1 MSNRTPLEALAL
13 AVGPTR
19 TTALLIEPVD
29 GQPRLV
35 AVGRALTST
44 FGPSADAVAGARAAV
59 AQVESAIGRPLFAL
73 GALLSPRR
81 EDSAGVETTS
91 VVIEERPT
99 VTLVGFGDRDALSS
113 ARRALAEID
122 ARTGEPLEIQSAADA
137 AELADRLR
145 PKGPSGQPAAIVMVG
160 PADAPA
166 MARLAEALQ
175 LAWTVA
181 GTAPPLLWT
190 GEAAGVSVARAV
202 LAPRFDFRVVDPVR
216 PSAATEHV
224 APLRDAI
231 VALWRARLDD
241 SLPGAGA
248 IAKWTP
254 TPVQPWRRGEEIA
267 LTHLAETR
275 KGPVWLARLVGPE
288 LQLLYAEPGQ
298 SDAPCVVATARA
310 DVAHPERQVRPWG
323 VPTTAAAAHELRQAA
338 TDALRGATTA
348 LPRDARPSFGRRPG
362 LLVAGGDLAL
372 LSAADLAH
380 ALADGLEPTGLV
392 QIAVD
397 EADGLA
403 ALGGLAAAAPA
414 AAGPVLRCDLLRPLG
429 ALVAP
434 GWRTGSGGVAFRF
447 QAAEIDGQGGAS
459 APLESAPVSLE
470 ETRRVPLGEGRR
482 ALVRAERPN
491 WWDPRR
497 YLGRK
502 LQVVVE
508 GGPLGLLL
516 DGRAR
521 PAATALSLGRDTIE
535 DDAAAPATMNGPS
548 AARPLAGGPL
558 AIRRTRALPAGARL
572 LVAPGEAVEPDE
584 LVAQAPGRGDG
595 ANPALIP
602 AGKLLGVADP
612 RQHLVRP
619 AGSRVQA
626 GEVVAR
632 RKILFGVLQRT
643 VVAPIDG
650 VLATGL
656 GGFGNLA
663 VVPAS
668 DGLGIAAHLPGVV
681 VGKLEDAV
689 VIETRGALVSG
700 ALGFGGE
707 RRGTLLPPAMR
718 LEGPVDARTAG
729 RMAGA
734 VVALDVLDRAQL
746 ERLRAAGACG
756 AIVGSVEPGLAAEL
770 AVVDPGLAIV
780 ATEGIGHAPLPAA
793 ARQLLARHAGGLACL
808 SAGRAD
814 DPRGWPEAILPGAT
828 AERAL
833 NLAEPTVAPGGRVRI
848 VGEPVA
854 HGRIAALLSAPVR
867 LPSGAVV
874 AAAEVDLDTGERV
887 RAPLAN
893 LELV

>member
-1 MSNRTPLEALAL
+1 MSGQTPREALAL
-13 AVGPTR
+13 AVGPAR

-44 FGPSADAVAGARAAV
+44 FGPTADAVSGARAAV
-59 AQVESAIGRPLFAL
+59 AQVESAIGRPLFGL

-81 EDSAGVETTS
+81 EDGAGVGATS
-91 VVIEERPT
+91 VVVEERPT
-99 VTLVGFGDRDALSS
+99 VDLVGFGDRDALAS
-113 ARRALAEID
+113 ARRALAGVD
-122 ARTGEPLEIQSAADA
+122 ARCGEPLEIQSGADA

-145 PKGPSGQPAAIVMVG
+145 PKGPGAQPSAIVMVG

-166 MARLAEALQ
+166 LARLAEALQ

-181 GTAPPLLWT
+181 GTAPPLLWA

-216 PSAATEHV
+216 PNPAVEHV
-224 APLRDAI
+224 APLRGAI
-231 VALWRARLDD
+231 VALWRERLDE

-248 IAKWTP
+248 IAKWTA

-267 LTHLAETR
+267 LTYLAGARNT
-275 KGPVWLARLVGPE
+275 PVWLARLVGGQVE
-288 LQLLYAEPGQ
+288 LLQAEPGRP
-298 SDAPCVVATARA
+298 DAPGLVAAARA
-310 DVAHPERQVRPWG
+310 DVAHPGRLLRPWS
-323 VPTTAAAAHELRQAA
+323 VPTTVSAARELAQAA
-338 TDALRGATTA
+338 TDALRAA
-348 LPRDARPSFGRRPG
+348 AAMLPREARPSVSRRAG

-372 LSAADLAH
+372 LGAEDLARV
-380 ALADGLEPTGLV
+380 LADGLEPTGLM
-392 QIAVD
+392 QMTVD
-397 EADGLA
+397 EADGIA
-403 ALGGLAAAAPA
+403 ALGGLATVAPD
-414 AAGPVLRCDLLRPLG
+414 AAGPVLAGELLRPLG

-434 GWRTGSGGVAFRF
+434 GWRTRSGGVAFRF
-447 QAAEIDGQGGAS
+447 QAAEIDAS
-459 APLESAPVSLE
+459 GTVAAALEGAPVTLD

-482 ALVRAERPN
+482 AVVRADRPN

-497 YLGRK
+497 YFGRK
-502 LQVVVE
+502 LRLAVD
-508 GGPLGLLL
+508 GGPLGLVL
-516 DGRAR
+516 DGRGR
-521 PAATALSLGRDTIE
+521 PSSAVLSLGREPIE
-535 DDAAAPATMNGPS
+535 DDAAAPSTLFGPA
-548 AARPLAGGPL
+548 AARPVSAGPL
-558 AIRRTRALPAGARL
+558 AIRRTRPLPAGARL

-595 ANPALIP
+595 ASPALVA
-602 AGKLLGVADP
+602 AGRLLGVADP
-612 RQHLVRP
+612 RPYLVRS

-626 GEVVAR
+626 GEVLAR
-632 RKILFGVLQRT
+632 RKLLFGVLQRT

-663 VVPAS
+663 IVPSS
-668 DGLGIAAHLPGVV
+668 DGLGIPAHLPGVV
-681 VGKLEDAV
+681 VGRLEDAV
-689 VIETRGALVSG
+689 VIETKGALVSG

-707 RRGTLLPPAMR
+707 RRGALLPPASR
-718 LEGPVDARTAG
+718 LEGPVDARAAG
-729 RMAGA
+729 RLAGA
-734 VVALDVLDRAQL
+734 VVALDVLDRPQHEL
-746 ERLRAAGACG
+746 LRAAGAAG

-770 AVVDPGLAIV
+770 SVVDPGLAIV
-780 ATEGIGHAPLPAA
+780 ATEGIGLAPLPVA
-793 ARQLLARHAGGLACL
+793 ARELLARHAGGLVCL

-814 DPRGWPEAILPGAT
+814 DPCGWPEAILPGAG

-833 NLAEPTVAPGGRVRI
+833 AATEPTAAPGARVRV
-848 VGEPVA
+848 VGEQVG

-887 RAPLAN
+887 RAPLPN